1 MAAESSSQPYL
12 KNFFIFNSSYGQKE
26 GQEHEKVLYYHPSS
40 TELDTQVRQVGLA
53 EAITRF
59 ASQFNKTEDCESLH
73 TQKTRQVFYQP
84 EQNIWMVMTIGV
96 GWISRERDMGLVK
109 EYQGEEVQDVVY
121 QSHLKHAYRAFTLL
135 HSSFAAALS
144 SGGVQGLKATL
155 NSFFSTYLTSVN
167 VSQGDIL
174 DVWSGV
180 SFLPLDKQTFLRVH
194 CCLSLLQATVP
205 AIAHTA
211 FLFNTNIV
219 WCGLCAEDLRSLS
232 HYLKTQILCGHSGVG
247 PPESPT
253 TTSYLTRF
261 VGSGTTPSLLI
272 YVRGETDSLEPHH
285 LLLYTLQGAT
295 VCLTISASYTLQESL
310 FEKIDRILQ
319 SKISS
324 LASDIQEQLSKKT
337 SGNSSSS
344 LSLSTD
350 SASSAPF
357 RYVYHNRMNLATKTT
372 AHGPSS
378 TIPPAVFKMMVD
390 MNQEMR
396 RCGGTEMVVK
406 TLQDHWI
413 VGRSCD
419 GREFFVVVNHRN
431 ANIVEVTDEVNRMC
445 ANHFSNIFMVE

>member
-84 EQNIWMVMTIGV
+84 EQNIWMVM
-96 GWISRERDMGLVK
+96 
-109 EYQGEEVQDVVY
+109 
-121 QSHLKHAYRAFTLL
+121 
-135 HSSFAAALS
+135 
-144 SGGVQGLKATL
+144 
-155 NSFFSTYLTSVN
+155 YLTSVN

>member
-295 VCLTISASYTLQESL
+295 VCLTISGVEEQRWLSKRCRTTGLLDGLVMEGNSL
-310 FEKIDRILQ
+310 LSSITGMQIL
-319 SKISS
+319 SKLLMRSIECVQITSAISS
-324 LASDIQEQLSKKT
+324 WLNKYMSKKI
-337 SGNSSSS
+337 
-344 LSLSTD
+344 L
-350 SASSAPF
+350 F
-357 RYVYHNRMNLATKTT
+357 
-372 AHGPSS
+372 
-378 TIPPAVFKMMVD
+378 
-390 MNQEMR
+390 
-396 RCGGTEMVVK
+396 
-406 TLQDHWI
+406 DHMLLGI
-413 VGRSCD
+413 DNDQLVCYY
-419 GREFFVVVNHRN
+419 
-431 ANIVEVTDEVNRMC
+431 
-445 ANHFSNIFMVE
+445 